1 MRDDPRLRAN
11 RTTTVVRV
19 LAVAAHT
26 PAAAVHMEAVTI
38 TNVGNAYAHG
48 RLLTRLH

>member
-11 RTTTVVRV
+11 RTTTLVRM

-38 TNVGNAYAHG
+38 ANVANAYPQG
-48 RLLTRLH
+48 SC